1 VVPTP
6 AATRRLFG
14 TDGVRGVAGE
24 FLTAELALALARAA
38 TARVAAEAQAGDA
51 PPPRVLVIRDTR
63 ESGEMLESAVA
74 AGIAAAGGEA
84 LLGGVLPTPGAP
96 LLIGRYGFDLAAV
109 LSASH
114 NPYEDNGIKFFGG
127 DGFKLSDATEAE
139 IEGMLEAQPPA
150 TRPGR
155 VRRFHGALEDY
166 LRALHERFV
175 GLDLTGRRVLLDC
188 ANGATFEAAP
198 EIFRRLGAHVDVLA
212 AAPDGRN
219 INAGC
224 GSTHIEA
231 LGAAMDGHD
240 AGFAFDGDGDRALAV
255 DRTGT
260 VVDGDELIA
269 LAAKHLGVSGVAV
282 TVMTNYGFHAAMGE
296 AGIEVA
302 TTPVGDRYVLEQL
315 RARGWRLGGE
325 QSGHIIDMGFVPSG
339 DGIASALLAM
349 EALEGGDLHDRHA
362 MEKLPQTLVNVRVRD
377 RTALE
382 GATPVHT
389 AVASEAAAL
398 EGRGRVLLR
407 PSGTEPLVRVMV
419 EAPTQEEADAT
430 CARLVALVE
439 RELA

>member
-1 VVPTP
+1 MGAPP
-6 AATRRLFG
+6 AAATRKLFG
-14 TDGVRGVAGE
+14 TDGVRGIAGE

-38 TARVAAEAQAGDA
+38 TARVAVDA
-51 PPPRVLVIRDTR
+51 STRPRVLVIRDTR
-63 ESGEMLESAVA
+63 ESGEMLEAAVA

-96 LLIGRYGFDLAAV
+96 LLIGRYRFDLAAV

-139 IEGMLEAQPPA
+139 IEGMLESAPPSA
-150 TRPGR
+150 RPGR

-166 LRALHERFV
+166 LRALHERFAD
-175 GLDLTGRRVLLDC
+175 LDLSGRRILLDC

-198 EIFRRLGAHVDVLA
+198 EIFRRLGAHVDVIA
-212 AAPDGRN
+212 AEPDGRN

-224 GSTHIEA
+224 GSTHLDA
-231 LGAAMDGHD
+231 LRAAMAGHD
-240 AGFAFDGDGDRALAV
+240 AGFAFDGDGDRMLAM
-255 DRTGT
+255 DRAGA

-269 LAAKHLGVSGVAV
+269 LAAKHLSVRGVAV
-282 TVMTNYGFHAAMGE
+282 TVMTNYGFHAAMRE

-302 TTPVGDRYVLEQL
+302 TTPVGDRYVLEEL
-315 RARGWRLGGE
+315 RAREWRLGGE

-362 MEKLPQTLVNVRVRD
+362 MEKLPQTLVNVKVRD

-382 GATPVHT
+382 RASVVHE
-389 AVASEAAAL
+389 AVEREAAAL

-407 PSGTEPLVRVMV
+407 PSGTEPLVRVMA
-419 EAPTQEEADAT
+419 EAPTPEEADAV
-430 CARLVALVE
+430 CARLVAAVE
-439 RELA
+439 AELA